1 MAINLSQRAALIVF
15 IITLLFLLAQAVW
28 WFIFMEQLV
37 QERISLAEHL
47 GASSELI
54 GNIENEEKAR
64 QRMVILEGSFFFLV
78 LVGGLAL
85 VYRALLQQQ
94 QLRKQ
99 QENFIMAVTHEL
111 KTPLAS
117 MSVYLDGLK
126 SPDISEQVKQTLI
139 PKIKSDVYRLQRQ
152 IENVLEAARTQ
163 HPATRSEFQLINLSE
178 LAGERLNA
186 ISKFTFESNY
196 KIRSEI
202 EPNIMFNGDRRNL
215 EKALDAILE
224 NSIIHNKGRAIEITV
239 GLKIIEDHIT
249 LKISDN
255 GQGIPKNEIAH
266 IFEKFYRVGSELTR
280 SAQGTGLGLYIC
292 REIVK
297 AHGGTIHA
305 VSEGIPQGVTFI
317 MKFRQEKN

>member
-1 MAINLSQRAALIVF
+1 
-15 IITLLFLLAQAVW
+15 
-28 WFIFMEQLV
+28 MEQLV
-37 QERISLAEHL
+37 QEKISLAEQL

-54 GNIENEEKAR
+54 ENIDKEEKAR
-64 QRMVILEGSFFFLV
+64 QTMVILEGTVFFLI

-99 QENFIMAVTHEL
+99 QENFMMAVTHEL

-139 PKIKSDVYRLQRQ
+139 PKIKSDVFRLQRL

-163 HPATRSEFQLINLSE
+163 HPANRTEFQLLNFSE
-178 LAGERLNA
+178 LVSERLNA
-186 ISKFTFESNY
+186 MSKFTFDTEC
-196 KIRSEI
+196 KFRSEI

-215 EKALDAILE
+215 GKAIDAILE
-224 NSIIHNKGRAIEITV
+224 NSIIHNKGQAIEVTV
-239 GLKIIEDHIT
+239 ILKIIEEHIT
-249 LKISDN
+249 LRISDN
-255 GQGIPKNEIAH
+255 GQGIPKNELAH
-266 IFEKFYRVGSELTR
+266 IFEQFYRVGSELTR

-292 REIVK
+292 REIVE
-297 AHGGTIHA
+297 AHSGTVHA
-305 VSEGIPQGVTFI
+305 VSDGISQGVAFI
-317 MKFRQEKN
+317 IKFRKGNI

>member
-1 MAINLSQRAALIVF
+1 
-15 IITLLFLLAQAVW
+15 
-28 WFIFMEQLV
+28 MERLV
-37 QERISLAEHL
+37 QEKISLAEQL

-54 GNIENEEKAR
+54 ANIENEEKAR
-64 QRMVILEGSFFFLV
+64 QRMVILEGSVFFLV

-85 VYRALLQQQ
+85 VYRSLLQQR

-99 QENFIMAVTHEL
+99 QENFMMAVTHEL

-126 SPDISEQVKQTLI
+126 SPGISEQVKQTLI

-152 IENVLEAARTQ
+152 IENVLEAARIQ
-163 HPATRSEFQLINLSE
+163 HPASRAEFQMINFSE

-186 ISKFTFESNY
+186 IGKFTFDTHY
-196 KIRSEI
+196 KFRSEI

-215 EKALDAILE
+215 GKAIDAILE
-224 NSIIHNKGRAIEITV
+224 NSIIHNKGRAVEIAVSLRIIEDQII
-239 GLKIIEDHIT
+239 LKII
-249 LKISDN
+249 DN
-255 GQGIPKNEIAH
+255 GQGIPKNEIAQ

-297 AHGGTIHA
+297 AHGGTVQA
-305 VSEGIPQGVTFI
+305 VSEGISQGVAFI
-317 MKFRQEKN
+317 IKFRQGNN